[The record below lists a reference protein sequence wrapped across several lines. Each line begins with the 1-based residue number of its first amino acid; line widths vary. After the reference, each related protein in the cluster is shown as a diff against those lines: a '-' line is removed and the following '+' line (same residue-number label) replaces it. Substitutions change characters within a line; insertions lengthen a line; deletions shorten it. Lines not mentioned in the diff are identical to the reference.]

1 MRHLKP
7 SVKAAIASTLVVTST
22 AVAAYAI
29 DNIIDSKSQDTENK
43 LKLDVEKIDR
53 DTVKVAIDNVKDI
66 PKALQFSI
74 KLDGNVTLKNGEDSI
89 HDLVKSES
97 KKKVKNTLSQ
107 EASNIL
113 TDYTYN
119 EKDNTIDVLIT
130 SDNSL
135 PKNGN
140 KIDVFTLDIES
151 NSVEES
157 GASTYKVVPVNTE
170 EYKYVS
176 NANKE
181 YNNLGVAYDDKVI
194 SMNTAPTIT
203 MDKTYVQ
210 VEEGETL
217 KLTAENLGITMSDED
232 AEDQNNLT
240 LEVKDKSNNKVI
252 TEFQNSTPGVYEL
265 ECVAID
271 SYGEKSEAVTINV
284 NVALSDVKTAP
295 TITRNN
301 EKLQDIT
308 INGGDI
314 FKPLENV
321 KAVDA
326 KGRNVDVDLS
336 VDKEL
341 DLDPDVDTVYTLT
354 YTATDIYG
362 NTASEVIK
370 LTVEANKP
378 PVINGVKDHVI
389 KVGDSFDPEAG
400 VTVDDEDKD
409 IELKVESNV
418 NTAVPGTYKVLY
430 IATDSKGKTTRV
442 QSVVTVNPKPS
453 TINAIPVITA
463 SDKIIS
469 VGDRFTNEDALVGVS
484 AYDEEDK
491 DITSSIKVVENN
503 VDTTIE
509 GEYTVRYSVEDSQ
522 GAKATKTITVT
533 VNPKSSIINSIPVIT
548 ASDKTIKV
556 GDRFTDEDALVG
568 VSAYD
573 EEDKDLTGSIKVV
586 ENNVNT
592 TIEGEY
598 AVKYSV
604 EDSQGA
610 KATKTITVTV
620 NPKSSIINSI
630 PVITASDKSIKLGDR
645 FTDEDALVGVTAY
658 DEEDKDITSSIK
670 VVENNVNTAIEGN
683 YTVKYSV
690 EDSKGAKATKTITIT
705 VKKEL
710 ALVDKVTINNKFDK
724 LFVGGEKVLTASVD
738 ESADIKEIEWSTSDN
753 NIASIEVVGNN
764 ARVIAKAAGS
774 VTITAKSVDG
784 SNKSDSVTIEVMNF
798 EDDKTIPNNIKDV
811 IDTNVVSPISGTGE
825 IDNPIEL
832 EVKAIETNKFNE
844 FVNRL
849 KELNAVVYSKYEEDN
864 FTVYKIKLTQKKRLF
879 TLKSSTDSYITI
891 KVDNNLDNAQ
901 EMKNILNNI
910 SNQAPEIFIDGLKTT
925 ITVGDEFNKLD
936 GVSAIDFEDGNITD
950 KIVVTG
956 DVDTSKAGE
965 YELTYE
971 VTDKNGNK
979 ASVTVIITVVE
990 KQVVDPDQPT
1000 NPTNTLPVISLTSS
1014 INKLYVGDSFNA
1026 LDGVK
1031 AMDKEDGD
1039 LTKYITV
1046 SGEVDTS
1053 KTGKYT
1059 IVYSVKDSDL
1069 NEVNLK
1075 RVIEVVERPEE
1086 DTTNPK
1092 TGDVGILGFVGI
1104 SGLALGGLLL
1114 NRRIKNK

>member
-1 MRHLKP
+1 MRGLRHILG
-7 SVKAAIASTLVVTST
+7 IIITLIVINTGLCRVD
-22 AVAAYAI
+22 AF
-29 DNIIDSKSQDTENK
+29 DNINFKNITIEQGLSQSTVETMIQDSKGYLWFGTNDGLNRYNGYEFKVYKNNK
-43 LKLDVEKIDR
+43 
-53 DTVKVAIDNVKDI
+53 N
-66 PKALQFSI
+66 
-74 KLDGNVTLKNGEDSI
+74 
-89 HDLVKSES
+89 S
-97 KKKVKNTLSQ
+97 K
-107 EASNIL
+107 
-113 TDYTYN
+113 
-119 EKDNTIDVLIT
+119 
-130 SDNSL
+130 NSL
-135 PKNGN
+135 VGN
-140 KIDVFTLDIES
+140 YIIES

-194 SMNTAPTIT
+194 SMNTVPTIT

-232 AEDQNNLT
+232 AEDQNALT

-252 TEFQNSTPGVYEL
+252 TEFQKSTPGVYEL

-271 SYGEKSEAVTINV
+271 SYGERSEAVTINV
-284 NVALSDVKTAP
+284 NVSLSDVKTAP

-308 INGGDI
+308 ISGGDI

-341 DLDPDVDTVYTLT
+341 DLDPDVDTIYTLT

-389 KVGDSFDPEAG
+389 KVGDSFDPESG

-418 NTAVPGTYKVLY
+418 NTAIPGTYKVLY

-442 QSVVTVNPKPS
+442 QSVVTVNPK
-453 TINAIPVITA
+453 V
-463 SDKIIS
+463 
-469 VGDRFTNEDALVGVS
+469 
-484 AYDEEDK
+484 
-491 DITSSIKVVENN
+491 
-503 VDTTIE
+503 
-509 GEYTVRYSVEDSQ
+509 
-522 GAKATKTITVT
+522 AT
-533 VNPKSSIINSIPVIT
+533 INSIPVIT

-573 EEDKDLTGSIKVV
+573 EEDKDITSSIKVV
-586 ENNVNT
+586 ENNVKT
-592 TIEGEY
+592 DIEGEY
-598 AVKYSV
+598 TVKYSV

-620 NPKSSIINSI
+620 
-630 PVITASDKSIKLGDR
+630 
-645 FTDEDALVGVTAY
+645 
-658 DEEDKDITSSIK
+658 
-670 VVENNVNTAIEGN
+670 
-683 YTVKYSV
+683 
-690 EDSKGAKATKTITIT
+690 
-705 VKKEL
+705 KKEIV
-710 ALVDKVTINNKFDK
+710 LVDKVTINNKFDK

-825 IDNPIEL
+825 IDNPVEL

-891 KVDNNLDNAQ
+891 KVDNNLENAQ

-925 ITVGDEFNKLD
+925 ITVGDKFNKLD

-979 ASVTVIITVVE
+979 SSITVIITVVE
-990 KQVVDPDQPT
+990 KQVVDPDQPV
-1000 NPTNTLPVISLTSS
+1000 NPEQPSNPNTTNTLPVISLTSS
-1014 INKLYVGDSFNA
+1014 INKLYVGDSFNV

-1053 KTGKYT
+1053 KIGKYT

>member
-7 SVKAAIASTLVVTST
+7 SVKAAIASTLVFTST
-22 AVAAYAI
+22 AVGAYAI
-29 DNIIDSKSQDTENK
+29 GNIIDSKSQDIGNK

-53 DTVKVAIDNVKDI
+53 DTVKVSIDNVKDI

-74 KLDGNVTLKNGEDSI
+74 KLDGNVSLKNGEDSI

-232 AEDQNNLT
+232 AEDQNTLT

-308 INGGDI
+308 ISGGDI

-463 SDKIIS
+463 SDK
-469 VGDRFTNEDALVGVS
+469 
-484 AYDEEDK
+484 
-491 DITSSIKVVENN
+491 
-503 VDTTIE
+503 
-509 GEYTVRYSVEDSQ
+509 
-522 GAKATKTITVT
+522 
-533 VNPKSSIINSIPVIT
+533 
-548 ASDKTIKV
+548 TIKV

-620 NPKSSIINSI
+620 
-630 PVITASDKSIKLGDR
+630 
-645 FTDEDALVGVTAY
+645 
-658 DEEDKDITSSIK
+658 
-670 VVENNVNTAIEGN
+670 
-683 YTVKYSV
+683 
-690 EDSKGAKATKTITIT
+690 
-705 VKKEL
+705 KKEIV
-710 ALVDKVTINNKFDK
+710 LVDKVTINNKFDK
-724 LFVGGEKVLTASVD
+724 LFVGGEKVLTASVS
-738 ESADIKEIEWSTSDN
+738 ESADIKDVEWSTSDN
-753 NIASIEVVGNN
+753 NIASIDVVGNS
-764 ARVIAKAAGS
+764 AKVIAKSAGS
-774 VTITAKSVDG
+774 VTITAKTVDG

-825 IDNPIEL
+825 IDNPVEL
-832 EVKAIETNKFNE
+832 EVKAVETDKFNE

>member
-1 MRHLKP
+1 MRGLRR
-7 SVKAAIASTLVVTST
+7 ILGIIITLIVINTGLYRVD
-22 AVAAYAI
+22 AF
-29 DNIIDSKSQDTENK
+29 DNINFKNITIEQGLSQSTVETMIQDSKGYLWFGTNDGLNRYNGYEFKVYKNNK
-43 LKLDVEKIDR
+43 
-53 DTVKVAIDNVKDI
+53 N
-66 PKALQFSI
+66 
-74 KLDGNVTLKNGEDSI
+74 
-89 HDLVKSES
+89 S
-97 KKKVKNTLSQ
+97 K
-107 EASNIL
+107 
-113 TDYTYN
+113 
-119 EKDNTIDVLIT
+119 
-130 SDNSL
+130 NSL
-135 PKNGN
+135 VSNY
-140 KIDVFTLDIES
+140 IIES

-194 SMNTAPTIT
+194 SMNTVPTIT

-232 AEDQNNLT
+232 AEDQNALT

-252 TEFQNSTPGVYEL
+252 TEFQKSTPGVYEL

-284 NVALSDVKTAP
+284 NVSLSDVKTAP

-308 INGGDI
+308 ISGGDI

-336 VDKEL
+336 VDREL

-362 NTASEVIK
+362 NIASEVIK

-418 NTAVPGTYKVLY
+418 NTAIPGTYKVLY

-442 QSVVTVNPKPS
+442 QSVVTVNPKVA
-453 TINAIPVITA
+453 TINSIPVITA
-463 SDKIIS
+463 SDKTIK
-469 VGDRFTNEDALVGVS
+469 VGDRFTDEDALVGVS

-503 VDTTIE
+503 VKTDIE
-509 GEYTVRYSVEDSQ
+509 GKYTVRYSVEDSK

-556 GDRFTDEDALVG
+556 GDRFT
-568 VSAYD
+568 
-573 EEDKDLTGSIKVV
+573 
-586 ENNVNT
+586 N
-592 TIEGEY
+592 
-598 AVKYSV
+598 
-604 EDSQGA
+604 
-610 KATKTITVTV
+610 
-620 NPKSSIINSI
+620 
-630 PVITASDKSIKLGDR
+630 
-645 FTDEDALVGVTAY
+645 EDALVGVTAY
-658 DEEDKDITSSIK
+658 DEEDKDITGSIK
-670 VVENNVNTAIEGN
+670 VVENNVDTTIEGE
-683 YTVKYSV
+683 YTVRYSV
-690 EDSKGAKATKTITIT
+690 EDSKGAKATKTITVT

-764 ARVIAKAAGS
+764 ARVIAKSAGS
-774 VTITAKSVDG
+774 VTITVKAVDG

-864 FTVYKIKLTQKKRLF
+864 FTVYKIKLTQKNRLF

-891 KVDNNLDNAQ
+891 KVDNNLENAQ

-925 ITVGDEFNKLD
+925 ITVGDKFNKLD

-950 KIVVTG
+950 KIIVTG

-965 YELTYE
+965 YELKYE

-979 ASVTVIITVVE
+979 SSITVIITVVE

-1053 KTGKYT
+1053 KIGKYT

-1092 TGDVGILGFVGI
+1092 TGDVGMLGFVGI

>member
-7 SVKAAIASTLVVTST
+7 SVKAAIASTLVFTST
-22 AVAAYAI
+22 AVGAYAI
-29 DNIIDSKSQDTENK
+29 GNIIDSKSQDIGNK

-53 DTVKVAIDNVKDI
+53 DTVKVSIDNVKDI

-74 KLDGNVTLKNGEDSI
+74 KLDGNVSLKNGEDSI

-157 GASTYKVVPVNTE
+157 GASTYKVVPINTE

-176 NANKE
+176 NVNKE

-217 KLTAENLGITMSDED
+217 KLTAENLGITMNDED
-232 AEDQNNLT
+232 AEDQNTLT

-308 INGGDI
+308 ISGGDI

-548 ASDKTIKV
+548 ASDK
-556 GDRFTDEDALVG
+556 
-568 VSAYD
+568 
-573 EEDKDLTGSIKVV
+573 
-586 ENNVNT
+586 
-592 TIEGEY
+592 
-598 AVKYSV
+598 
-604 EDSQGA
+604 
-610 KATKTITVTV
+610 
-620 NPKSSIINSI
+620 
-630 PVITASDKSIKLGDR
+630 SIKLGDR

-690 EDSKGAKATKTITIT
+690 EDSQGAKATKTITIT

-798 EDDKTIPNNIKDV
+798 EDDKTIPNNIKDI

-825 IDNPIEL
+825 IDNPVEL
-832 EVKAIETNKFNE
+832 EVKAVETDKFNE

>member
-1 MRHLKP
+1 M
-7 SVKAAIASTLVVTST
+7 
-22 AVAAYAI
+22 
-29 DNIIDSKSQDTENK
+29 
-43 LKLDVEKIDR
+43 
-53 DTVKVAIDNVKDI
+53 
-66 PKALQFSI
+66 
-74 KLDGNVTLKNGEDSI
+74 
-89 HDLVKSES
+89 
-97 KKKVKNTLSQ
+97 
-107 EASNIL
+107 
-113 TDYTYN
+113 
-119 EKDNTIDVLIT
+119 
-130 SDNSL
+130 
-135 PKNGN
+135 
-140 KIDVFTLDIES
+140 
-151 NSVEES
+151 
-157 GASTYKVVPVNTE
+157 
-170 EYKYVS
+170 
-176 NANKE
+176 
-181 YNNLGVAYDDKVI
+181 
-194 SMNTAPTIT
+194 
-203 MDKTYVQ
+203 
-210 VEEGETL
+210 
-217 KLTAENLGITMSDED
+217 
-232 AEDQNNLT
+232 
-240 LEVKDKSNNKVI
+240 
-252 TEFQNSTPGVYEL
+252 
-265 ECVAID
+265 
-271 SYGEKSEAVTINV
+271 
-284 NVALSDVKTAP
+284 KTAP

-308 INGGDI
+308 ISGGDI

-341 DLDPDVDTVYTLT
+341 DLDPDVDTIYTLT

-463 SDKIIS
+463 SDKTIK
-469 VGDRFTNEDALVGVS
+469 VGDRFTDEDALVGVS

-509 GEYTVRYSVEDSQ
+509 GEYTV
-522 GAKATKTITVT
+522 
-533 VNPKSSIINSIPVIT
+533 
-548 ASDKTIKV
+548 
-556 GDRFTDEDALVG
+556 
-568 VSAYD
+568 
-573 EEDKDLTGSIKVV
+573 
-586 ENNVNT
+586 
-592 TIEGEY
+592 
-598 AVKYSV
+598 KYSV
-604 EDSQGA
+604 EDSQ
-610 KATKTITVTV
+610 
-620 NPKSSIINSI
+620 
-630 PVITASDKSIKLGDR
+630 
-645 FTDEDALVGVTAY
+645 
-658 DEEDKDITSSIK
+658 
-670 VVENNVNTAIEGN
+670 
-683 YTVKYSV
+683 
-690 EDSKGAKATKTITIT
+690 GAKATKTITIT

-724 LFVGGEKVLTASVD
+724 LFVGGEKVLTASVS
-738 ESADIKEIEWSTSDN
+738 ESADIKDVEWSTSDN
-753 NIASIEVVGNN
+753 NIASIDVVGNS
-764 ARVIAKAAGS
+764 AKVIAKSAGS

-825 IDNPIEL
+825 IDNPVEL
-832 EVKAIETNKFNE
+832 EVKAVETDKFNE

-979 ASVTVIITVVE
+979 SSITVIITVVE

-1053 KTGKYT
+1053 KIGKYT

>member
-157 GASTYKVVPVNTE
+157 GASTYKVVPINTE

-176 NANKE
+176 NVNKE

-217 KLTAENLGITMSDED
+217 KLTAENLGITMNDED

-252 TEFQNSTPGVYEL
+252 TEFQKSTPGVYEL

-271 SYGEKSEAVTINV
+271 SYGEKSEAITINV

-308 INGGDI
+308 ISGGDI

-336 VDKEL
+336 IDKEL

-469 VGDRFTNEDALVGVS
+469 VGDSFTNEDALVGVS

-491 DITSSIKVVENN
+491 DLTSSIKVVENN
-503 VDTTIE
+503 VKTDIE
-509 GEYTVRYSVEDSQ
+509 GKYTVRYSVEDSQ

-533 VNPKSSIINSIPVIT
+533 VNSKSSIINSIPVIT
-548 ASDKTIKV
+548 ASDKI
-556 GDRFTDEDALVG
+556 
-568 VSAYD
+568 
-573 EEDKDLTGSIKVV
+573 
-586 ENNVNT
+586 
-592 TIEGEY
+592 
-598 AVKYSV
+598 
-604 EDSQGA
+604 
-610 KATKTITVTV
+610 
-620 NPKSSIINSI
+620 
-630 PVITASDKSIKLGDR
+630 IKLGDR

-658 DEEDKDITSSIK
+658 DEEDKDITGSIK

-825 IDNPIEL
+825 IDNPVEL

>member
-1 MRHLKP
+1 MRQLKP
-7 SVKAAIASTLVVTST
+7 SVKAAIASTIVLTST
-22 AVAAYAI
+22 AVGAYAI
-29 DNIIDSKSQDTENK
+29 DNLIDNKSQDIGNK

-53 DTVKVAIDNVKDI
+53 DTVKVSLDNVKDI

-74 KLDGNVTLKNGEDSI
+74 KLEGNVSLKEGVASI
-89 HDLVKSES
+89 NDLVKTESE
-97 KKKVKNTLSQ
+97 KKVKNTLSQ

-140 KIDVFTLDIES
+140 KIEIFTLDIKANTS
-151 NSVEES
+151 SKS
-157 GASTYKVVPVNTE
+157 SAPTYKIVPVNAE

-181 YNNLGVAYDDKVI
+181 YNNLGVAHDNKEI

-203 MDKTYVQ
+203 MEKTYVQ
-210 VEEGETL
+210 VEEGQTL
-217 KLTAENLGITMSDED
+217 ELTAENLGITMNDED
-232 AEDQNNLT
+232 AEDKNTLT
-240 LEVKDKSNNKVI
+240 LEVKEKGSNKVI
-252 TEFQNSTPGVYEL
+252 TEFQKSTPGVYEL

-271 SYGEKSEAVTINV
+271 SYKEKSEAITINV
-284 NVALSDVKTAP
+284 NVSLSDIKTAP

-326 KGRNVDVDLS
+326 KGRDVNVNLS

-362 NTASEVIK
+362 NTATKRIN
-370 LTVEANKP
+370 LTVKANKP
-378 PVINGVKDHVI
+378 PVIKGVKDHVI
-389 KVGDSFDPEAG
+389 KVGDSFDPKAG
-400 VTVDDEDKD
+400 VTVEDEDNN
-409 IELKVESNV
+409 IELKVESNL
-418 NTAVPGTYKVLY
+418 NTSIAGTYKVLY

-442 QSVVTVNPKPS
+442 QS
-453 TINAIPVITA
+453 
-463 SDKIIS
+463 
-469 VGDRFTNEDALVGVS
+469 
-484 AYDEEDK
+484 
-491 DITSSIKVVENN
+491 
-503 VDTTIE
+503 
-509 GEYTVRYSVEDSQ
+509 
-522 GAKATKTITVT
+522 TVT
-533 VNPKSSIINSIPVIT
+533 VNPKSSTINSIPVIK

-568 VSAYD
+568 VTASD
-573 EEDKDLTGSIKVV
+573 KEDGDITKDIKVV
-586 ENNVNT
+586 ENNVKT
-592 TIEGEY
+592 DTPGTY
-598 AVKYSV
+598 TVTYSV

-620 NPKSSIINSI
+620 
-630 PVITASDKSIKLGDR
+630 
-645 FTDEDALVGVTAY
+645 
-658 DEEDKDITSSIK
+658 
-670 VVENNVNTAIEGN
+670 
-683 YTVKYSV
+683 
-690 EDSKGAKATKTITIT
+690 
-705 VKKEL
+705 KKEVV
-710 ALVDKVTINNKFDK
+710 LVDKVSINNKFDK
-724 LFVGGEKVLTASVD
+724 LFVGGEKVLTASVS
-738 ESADIKEIEWSTSDN
+738 ETADIKDVEWSTSDSK
-753 NIASIEVVGNN
+753 IASIEVVGNS
-764 ARVIAKAAGS
+764 ARVIAKSAGS
-774 VTITAKSVDG
+774 VTITAKAVDG

-798 EDDKTIPNNIKDV
+798 EDDKTISDNIKDV
-811 IDTNVVSPISGTGE
+811 INTNVVSPISGTGE
-825 IDNPIEL
+825 IDNPVEL
-832 EVKAIETNKFNE
+832 EVKAVETDKFNE
-844 FVNRL
+844 FVNSL
-849 KELNAVVYSKYEEDN
+849 KDLNAVVDSKYEEDN
-864 FTVYKIKLTQKKRLF
+864 FTVYKIKLTQKKKLF
-879 TLKSSTDSYITI
+879 IFKSLEESYITI
-891 KVDNNLDNAQ
+891 KVDNNLENAQ

-925 ITVGDEFNKLD
+925 ITVGEKFNKLD

-979 ASVTVIITVVE
+979 SSITVIITVEEKTSVE
-990 KQVVDPDQPT
+990 PEEPSIDEEKPSVDPEKPSEDEEKPSVDPEKPSVDTNKPSVDTEQPV
-1000 NPTNTLPVISLTSS
+1000 NPDTTNTIPVISIVSS
-1014 INKLYVGDSFNA
+1014 INKLYVGDSFNV

-1046 SGEVDTS
+1046 SGDVDTS
-1053 KTGKYT
+1053 KPGKYT
-1059 IVYSVKDSDL
+1059 IVYSVKDSDS
-1069 NEVNLK
+1069 NEVSLK
-1075 RVIEVVERPEE
+1075 RVIEVVKRPVQ
-1086 DTTNPK
+1086 DSTNPS
-1092 TGDVGILGFVGI
+1092 TGDTGILGFVGI
-1104 SGLALGGLLL
+1104 SGLALGGLLV
-1114 NRRIKNK
+1114 NRKKKNK